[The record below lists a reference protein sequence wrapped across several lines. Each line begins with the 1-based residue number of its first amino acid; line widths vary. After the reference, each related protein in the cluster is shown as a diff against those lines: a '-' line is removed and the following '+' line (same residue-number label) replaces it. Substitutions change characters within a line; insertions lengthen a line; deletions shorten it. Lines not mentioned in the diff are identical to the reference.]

1 MAVKY
6 VLIFILNS
14 TNPTEQHVA
23 QAWSKLFPSY
33 DECLTQASTIE
44 IRDAILKDCK
54 PMELPGDG
62 PPKDE
67 VLVTPSDRVLEE
79 PDLSKKLAREGSGAE
94 TSPKQ

>member
-23 QAWSKLFPSY
+23 QAWSMLFPSY

-79 PDLSKKLAREGSGAE
+79 PDLSKKPAREGSGAE

>member
-23 QAWSKLFPSY
+23 QAWDKLFSSY
-33 DECLTQASTIE
+33 DDCLKQASIIE
-44 IRDAILKDCK
+44 MRDAILKDCK
-54 PMELPGDG
+54 TVEVPGAG

-67 VLVTPSDRVLEE
+67 VLITPSEKVLEE
-79 PDLSKKLAREGSGAE
+79 PDLSQKPAR
-94 TSPKQ
+94 

>member
-14 TNPTEQHVA
+14 ANPTEPHIA
-23 QAWSKLFPSY
+23 QAWDKLFPSY

-44 IRDAILKDCK
+44 VQNAILKDCRTV
-54 PMELPGDG
+54 EVPGEG

-67 VLVTPSDRVLEE
+67 VLIAPTEKVLEE
-79 PDLSKKLAREGSGAE
+79 PDMSQKPTR
-94 TSPKQ
+94 

>member
-44 IRDAILKDCK
+44 I
-54 PMELPGDG
+54 
-62 PPKDE
+62 
-67 VLVTPSDRVLEE
+67 
-79 PDLSKKLAREGSGAE
+79 
-94 TSPKQ
+94 